1 MSKAGVKSGREA
13 LVAIGICAL
22 AVLGMVVLMATPR
35 EASPAWLQT
44 RMLAVHTILEL
55 FAILISGLVV
65 ASAWHTL
72 DRAKESNAQV
82 YVVGFVV
89 VMVCDVL
96 HVLTYKGMPT
106 FINVSS
112 TPQAIFFWLMG
123 RSAELLTL
131 TAITFSVVLNWSR
144 WASLATGLVLA
155 SGIVFF
161 GSFLL
166 ELFPVTFVEGRGVT
180 PFKAGFEY
188 ALSAG
193 NVALALVLLGQA
205 RRQHSREKRLL
216 GVSSFLMGL
225 GGLAFTQYTAP
236 SDIQNI
242 AGHLYKVAAYALL
255 YRAIFITSIRAPFD
269 DLQASE
275 AVIRKNQE
283 RMRTLGANLINSVLF
298 QVVRTAEGDLR
309 FTEVSDSIERI
320 SGITAAE
327 LHTNPKRWGELVV
340 DQDQSLLRAAA
351 RRSREAM
358 VNYDMV
364 VRMKRPDGQVR
375 HMHFVAAPR
384 LAEAGAVVWDGVA
397 TDITERVE
405 AEEKRKGLEAQLN
418 HAQKMESI
426 GTLASGIAHDF
437 NNVLAAILGNTNMAI
452 EDAKRG
458 DQGEVLV
465 GLGQIRKASSRARA
479 LVNQI
484 LSFGRRDGM
493 VRSVQPLRPIIEES
507 LTLLR
512 ATIPGNVTLIERLED
527 QNACALVDRTQIE
540 QVLVNLCT
548 NAWHA
553 LGDKG
558 GRIAVSSS
566 LVTVDAAAAAYSALL
581 PGRYVQIRV
590 EDNGCG
596 MDEATRQRVFEPF
609 FTTKGP
615 GKGTGLGLSVVHGIV
630 RAHDGAITL
639 ESSLGGG
646 TSFDVFLPVSDC
658 TEAPLAA
665 SVHEGMPNVM
675 GNGERV
681 LYVDDDAVMARMI
694 ERLLKRARFN
704 VTVLNDPDEAASLLA
719 EGSAAHDILVT
730 DYNMAGRTG
739 LELIAIARSVRPD
752 LPAILISGYVSEDL
766 REKCVQAQVHMVL
779 EKQKSLNE
787 LTAAI
792 ERCLDDV
799 R

>member
-1 MSKAGVKSGREA
+1 MSNTEVTNGRDT
-13 LVAIGICAL
+13 LIVSGICAL
-22 AVLGMVVLMATPR
+22 AVLALMALMATPP
-35 EASPAWLQT
+35 EASPDWLRS
-44 RMLAVHTILEL
+44 RMLAVHTVVEL

-72 DRAKESNAQV
+72 DREKQSNAQV
-82 YVVGFVV
+82 FVVGFVV

-96 HVLTYKGMPT
+96 HVLTYQGMPP
-106 FINVSS
+106 FINESS

-131 TAITFSVVLNWSR
+131 TAIAFSFVLRWSR
-144 WASLATGLVLA
+144 WASLAAGLVIA
-155 SGIVFF
+155 GGIVFF
-161 GSFLL
+161 GSFQL
-166 ELFPVTFVEGRGVT
+166 EHFPVTFVQGTGVT

-188 ALSAG
+188 GLTAG
-193 NVALALVLLGQA
+193 NFALALVLLNQA
-205 RRQHSREKRLL
+205 RQHKSKEKRLL
-216 GVSSFLMGL
+216 GLSSFLMGL

-236 SDIQNI
+236 SDFQNI
-242 AGHLYKVAAYALL
+242 VGHLYKVTAYALL

-269 DLQASE
+269 ALQASE

-298 QVVRTAEGDLR
+298 QVVRSPIGELR
-309 FTEVSDSIERI
+309 FMEVSESIERI
-320 SGITAAE
+320 SGITAAD
-327 LHTNPKRWGELVV
+327 LYANPRLWGDLVIG
-340 DQDQSLLRAAA
+340 QDQSLLRSAA
-351 RRSREAM
+351 RRSREALI
-358 VNYDMV
+358 NYDMV
-364 VRMKRPDGQVR
+364 VRMLRPDGQQR

-384 LAEAGAVVWDGVA
+384 RLEDGAVVWDGVA

-437 NNVLAAILGNTNMAI
+437 YNVLAAILGNANMAI
-452 EDAKRG
+452 EDVKRG
-458 DQGEVLV
+458 DQGEALV
-465 GLGQIRKASSRARA
+465 GLSQIRKAGSRARA

-484 LSFGRRDGM
+484 LSFGRRDAM
-493 VRSVQPLRPIIEES
+493 VRSVQPIRPIIEEAI
-507 LTLLR
+507 TLLR
-512 ATIPGNVTLIERLED
+512 ATIPGNVTLVERLED
-527 QNACALVDRTQIE
+527 HNACALVDRTQIE

-558 GRIAVSSS
+558 GRIAVSST
-566 LVTVDAAAAAYSALL
+566 LVSVDASAALVGALL
-581 PGRYVQIRV
+581 AGQYVQIRV

-630 RAHDGAITL
+630 SSHDGAMTL

-646 TSFDVFLPVSDC
+646 TKFDVFLPVTDC
-658 TEAPLAA
+658 VESTVAP
-665 SVHEGMPNVM
+665 SVHEGMPDVM

-681 LYVDDDAVMARMI
+681 LYVDDDVVMSRMI

-704 VTVLNDPDEAASLLA
+704 VSVVHDPDEAVKLLK
-719 EGSAAHDILVT
+719 EDPQTCDVLVT
-730 DYNMAGRTG
+730 DYNMSG
-739 LELIAIARSVRPD
+739 LSGLDLIEIARAQRPG
-752 LPAILISGYVSEDL
+752 LPTILISGYVSEGL
-766 REKCVQAQVHMVL
+766 LTLCANANVRVVL
-779 EKQKSLNE
+779 EKQKSLHE

-792 ERCLDDV
+792 EKCLEGA

>member
-1 MSKAGVKSGREA
+1 MSKPEVNNRRESLIAIGVCA
-13 LVAIGICAL
+13 VAI
-22 AVLGMVVLMATPR
+22 LGMMVLMVTPR
-35 EASPAWLQT
+35 EASPGWLST
-44 RMLAVHTILEL
+44 RMLAVHTLLEL

-72 DRAKESNAQV
+72 DRDKESNAQV
-82 YVVGFVV
+82 FVVGFVV

-106 FINVSS
+106 FINQSS
-112 TPQAIFFWLMG
+112 TPQAIFFWLIG
-123 RSAELLTL
+123 RSAELLAL
-131 TAITFSVVLNWSR
+131 AAITLSVVLRWSR
-144 WASLATGLVLA
+144 WASLATGLA
-155 SGIVFF
+155 IAGGIVFF

-166 ELFPVTFVEGRGVT
+166 ELFPAVFIEGRGVT
-180 PFKAGFEY
+180 PFKAGYEY

-193 NVALALVLLGQA
+193 NFGLALVLLGQA
-205 RRQHSREKRLL
+205 RRQHSSEKRLL
-216 GVSSFLMGL
+216 GLSSFLMGL

-298 QVVRTAEGDLR
+298 QVVRSPDGDLR

-320 SGITAAE
+320 SGITAAD
-327 LHTNPKRWGELVV
+327 LHANPKRWGELVIG
-340 DQDQSLLRAAA
+340 QDQSLLRSAA
-351 RRSREAM
+351 RRSREEM

-364 VRMKRPDGQVR
+364 VRMNRPDGQVR

-384 LAEAGAVVWDGVA
+384 RAEDGAVVWDGVA
-397 TDITERVE
+397 TDITERIE

-493 VRSVQPLRPIIEES
+493 VRSVQPVRPIIEES
-507 LTLLR
+507 ITLLR
-512 ATIPGNVTLIERLED
+512 ATIPGNVTLVERLED
-527 QNACALVDRTQIE
+527 QHACALVDRTQIE

-553 LGDKG
+553 LGEKG

-566 LVTVDAAAAAYSALL
+566 LVSVDAAAAPSGALL
-581 PGRYVQIRV
+581 PGRYLQIRV

-630 RAHDGAITL
+630 TAHDGAITL

-646 TSFDVFLPVSDC
+646 TKFDVFLPVSDC
-658 TEAPLAA
+658 VEAHTAI

-681 LYVDDDAVMARMI
+681 LYVDDDVVMARMI
-694 ERLLKRARFN
+694 ERLLRRARFDVN
-704 VTVLNDPDEAASLLA
+704 VLHESDEAARLLT
-719 EGSAAHDILVT
+719 EGAQDYDILVT
-730 DYNMAGRTG
+730 DYNMAGHTG
-739 LELIAIARSVRPD
+739 LELIEIARAARPN
-752 LPAILISGYVSEDL
+752 LPVILISGYVSEDL
-766 REKCVQAQVHMVL
+766 RARCEKAHVHVVL
-779 EKQKSLNE
+779 EKQKSLND

-792 ERCLDDV
+792 EKCLDGV

>member
-1 MSKAGVKSGREA
+1 MSKAEVNNGCDAVIA
-13 LVAIGICAL
+13 VGICSC
-22 AVLGMVVLMATPR
+22 AVLGMLILMTTPPS
-35 EASPAWLQT
+35 SPEWLRT
-44 RMLAVHTILEL
+44 RMLAIHTILEL

-72 DRAKESNAQV
+72 DREKQSNAQV
-82 YVVGFVV
+82 FVVGFVV

-96 HVLTYKGMPT
+96 HVLTYQGMPP
-106 FINVSS
+106 FINESS

-131 TAITFSVVLNWSR
+131 TAITFSLVLRWTR
-144 WASLATGLVLA
+144 WASLAAGLVIA
-155 SGIVFF
+155 GGIVLF
-161 GSFLL
+161 GSFQL
-166 ELFPVTFVEGRGVT
+166 EHFPVTFVQGMGVT
-180 PFKAGFEY
+180 PFKANFEY
-188 ALSAG
+188 ALLAG
-193 NVALALVLLGQA
+193 NVVLALVLLSQA
-205 RRQHSREKRLL
+205 KRYNSKEKRLL
-216 GVSSFLMGL
+216 GLSCFLMGL

-242 AGHLYKVAAYALL
+242 AGHLYKVTAYALL

-269 DLQASE
+269 ALQASE

-298 QVVRTAEGDLR
+298 QVVRSPAGDLR

-320 SGITAAE
+320 SGITAAD
-327 LHTNPKRWGELVV
+327 LHANPKRWGELVIDK
-340 DQDQSLLRAAA
+340 DQALLRSAA

-358 VNYDMV
+358 VNYDKV
-364 VRMKRPDGQVR
+364 VRMERPDGELR
-375 HMHFVAAPR
+375 TMHFVAAPR
-384 LAEAGAVVWDGVA
+384 QLEDGAIAWDGVA

-437 NNVLAAILGNTNMAI
+437 NNVLAAILGNANMAI
-452 EDAKRG
+452 EDVKRG
-458 DQGEVLV
+458 DQGEALV
-465 GLGQIRKASSRARA
+465 GLAQIRKAGSKARA

-484 LSFGRRDGM
+484 LSFGRRDALI
-493 VRSVQPLRPIIEES
+493 RSVQPVRPILEEAI
-507 LTLLR
+507 TLLR
-512 ATIPGNVTLIERLED
+512 STIPGNVTLVERLED

-558 GRIAVSSS
+558 GRIAVSSA
-566 LVTVDAAAAAYSALL
+566 LVSVDATAAPFGALL

-630 RAHDGAITL
+630 SSHDGAITL

-646 TSFDVFLPVSDC
+646 TKFDVFLPSSDC
-658 TEAPLAA
+658 AESVIAS
-665 SVHEGMPNVM
+665 SVHEGIPDIM

-681 LYVDDDAVMARMI
+681 LYVDDDVVMARMI
-694 ERLLKRARFN
+694 ERLLKRARF
-704 VTVLNDPDEAASLLA
+704 TVCVVNEPEEAARLLKEQPQA
-719 EGSAAHDILVT
+719 YDVLVT
-730 DYNMAGRTG
+730 DYNMAGLSG
-739 LELIAIARSVRPD
+739 LDLIELARNERPE
-752 LPAILISGYVSEDL
+752 LPAILISGYVSDDL
-766 REKCVQAQVHMVL
+766 RKRCAKQAVPVVL
-779 EKQKSLNE
+779 EKQKSMNE

-792 ERCLDDV
+792 EKCLEGN